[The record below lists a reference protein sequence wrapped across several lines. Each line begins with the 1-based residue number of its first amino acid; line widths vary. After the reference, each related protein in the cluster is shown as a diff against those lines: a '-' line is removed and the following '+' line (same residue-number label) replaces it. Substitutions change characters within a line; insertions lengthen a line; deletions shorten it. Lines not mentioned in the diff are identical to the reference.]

1 MSCVIE
7 RGHFYLDT
15 GISYL
20 GCSVDDVL
28 TAVEECSHPDQ
39 IIVSFGLRCASL
51 RCSWE
56 WTIGHESTLSAV
68 FNFVHFRLLFF
79 ILSSVWAA
87 RSFCYYFLRLKK
99 MIAEI
104 RKVEGEYFPDIE
116 FQSLQFEG
124 MERPYN
130 KSKYFGQNPESKR

>member
-1 MSCVIE
+1 
-7 RGHFYLDT
+7 
-15 GISYL
+15 
-20 GCSVDDVL
+20 
-28 TAVEECSHPDQ
+28 
-39 IIVSFGLRCASL
+39 
-51 RCSWE
+51 
-56 WTIGHESTLSAV
+56 
-68 FNFVHFRLLFF
+68 
-79 ILSSVWAA
+79 
-87 RSFCYYFLRLKK
+87 